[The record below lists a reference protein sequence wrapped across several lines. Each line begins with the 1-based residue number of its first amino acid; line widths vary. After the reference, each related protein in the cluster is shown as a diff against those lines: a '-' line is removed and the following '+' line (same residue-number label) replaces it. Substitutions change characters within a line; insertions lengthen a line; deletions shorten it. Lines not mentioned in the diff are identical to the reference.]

1 MTLQLVST
9 IRPYVYNKNQAD
21 DVIPDRLDWE
31 YDYSKEESE

>member
-9 IRPYVYNKNQAD
+9 IRPYVYAKGKE
-21 DVIPDRLDWE
+21 VISDRLDWD